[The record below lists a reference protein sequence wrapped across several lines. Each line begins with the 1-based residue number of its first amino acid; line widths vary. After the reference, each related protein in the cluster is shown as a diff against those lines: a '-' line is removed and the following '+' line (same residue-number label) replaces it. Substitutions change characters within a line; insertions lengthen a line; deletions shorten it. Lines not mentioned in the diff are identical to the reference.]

1 MEYVQ
6 VIYKF
11 FAEHWDQVREAAEAV
26 VAAWIIIG
34 GLAPKLAERLRE
46 VRDRALKR

>member
-1 MEYVQ
+1 MEYIQ
-6 VIYKF
+6 VTYQF
-11 FAEHWDQVREAAEAV
+11 FVEHWDQVREAAEAA

-34 GLAPKLAERLRE
+34 GLAPQLAERLRE